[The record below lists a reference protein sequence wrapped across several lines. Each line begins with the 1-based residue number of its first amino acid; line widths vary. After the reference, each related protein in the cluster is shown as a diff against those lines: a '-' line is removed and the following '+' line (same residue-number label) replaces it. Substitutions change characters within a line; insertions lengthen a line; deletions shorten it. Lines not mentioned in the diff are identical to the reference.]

1 MRQPDDDTSS
11 PHTTHPADR
20 KTSTMNQNLLAAS
33 ASLLA
38 CLPAMAALPMGLKCD
53 PSIKIVAA
61 EVGQVGTYEVQ
72 KGMQKEQHSALI
84 NRKSVTPV
92 NSCSVEQ
99 ELAPGKV
106 VVARYTG
113 PEVSET
119 EVQCIDLAN
128 NNAAVVFPKSI
139 HTVRVPNLSPYML
152 MPYCPDGNASD
163 GVACS
168 KLGSQSER
176 GSEYRDTVMKWK
188 ANDPKTKQYKI
199 DLQFDPAY
207 VSKAPPYTP
216 SVPPGAKLFCAAINK
231 KGEVVLAGTVQYPAA
246 AAAAQSEAQPGTDR
260 AARSSGATNTPRGSN
275 GPVEGPA
282 AASDSS
288 PAAAA
293 LGALG
298 RLRKP

>member
-1 MRQPDDDTSS
+1 
-11 PHTTHPADR
+11 
-20 KTSTMNQNLLAAS
+20 MNRYLAATS
-33 ASLLA
+33 LSLLA
-38 CLPAMAALPMGLKCD
+38 SLPAMAALPMGLKCD
-53 PSIKIVAA
+53 PSIKIVAV
-61 EVGQVGTYEVQ
+61 EVGQIGTYEVQ

-84 NRKSVTPV
+84 NRKKVVPV
-92 NSCSVEQ
+92 DGCAIDQ

-119 EVQCIDLAN
+119 EVQCVDLAN

-139 HTVRVPNLSPYML
+139 YTVRVPNIAPYML

-207 VSKAPPYTP
+207 VSKAPPFAP
-216 SVPPGAKLFCAAINK
+216 SVPAGAKLFCAAINK
-231 KGEVVLAGTVQYPAA
+231 KGEVVLAGTAQYPAA
-246 AAAAQSEAQPGTDR
+246 TKAAQADAAPNAEREGRVSASTRPGRGSADPAEATAAAAAPG
-260 AARSSGATNTPRGSN
+260 A
-275 GPVEGPA
+275 
-282 AASDSS
+282 SS

-293 LGALG
+293 LGLLG
-298 RLRKP
+298 RVRKP